1 MRKSIIVRIILAS
14 LTLLLI
20 ICFFVTNKDP
30 IDIIKNKLHI
40 FLPSSSK
47 VIKYDY
53 NRVTGDFDAKILIKE
68 NDIEIIKDNLLVRFG
83 QEYRDNK
90 NYLPRFKNTVT
101 WWDMDINNI
110 ESCYHGR
117 VASKNYLFF
126 PNHKTSE
133 MWVFITKQNYGKKYL
148 YIWYS

>member
-1 MRKSIIVRIILAS
+1 MRKNIIVRIILAS

-40 FLPSSSK
+40 SLPSSSK

-68 NDIEIIKDNLLVRFG
+68 NDIEIIKDNLLVRFS
-83 QEYRDNK
+83 QEYRVNK

-110 ESCYHGR
+110 ESCYHGQ